1 MNQLNYYIIYS
12 NTISFGCLDGLV
24 ALYNN
29 GLISEENYNCLFEIK
44 KQTNGPGNYDII
56 D

>member
-29 GLISEENYNCLFEIK
+29 GLISEENYHYLLEIK
-44 KQTNGPGNYDII
+44 SLVEGPGNYDII